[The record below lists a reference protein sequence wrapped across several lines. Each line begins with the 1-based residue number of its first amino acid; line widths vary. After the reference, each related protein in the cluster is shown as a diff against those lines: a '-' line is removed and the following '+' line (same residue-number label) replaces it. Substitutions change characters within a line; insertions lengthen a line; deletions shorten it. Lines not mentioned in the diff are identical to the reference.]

1 MKYHNT
7 AKKQNNF
14 FLWEYIENLGRNAIV
29 FARFVSFSF
38 QNMVSNL
45 GRASLF
51 ISSTITSIF
60 KRPLGFELLL
70 RQFEVV
76 GVRSFPVVLMT
87 GVITGMVFVLQS
99 YYQLKRFSL
108 EGMMGSTVS
117 INAVKE
123 LGPVLVAFVLSG
135 RIGSAITAELSTMK
149 VTEQVDAMQS
159 MGVNPVKY
167 LVAPR
172 FLACLIMLP
181 TLTIFSDLM
190 GIIGGYIAAVHLFGI
205 NGRFFLQQARLFL
218 FISDIFIGLLKAAT
232 FGMIIAIVGCYKGF
246 SVDTTAGAEG
256 VGDVTTGSAVTSIIL
271 ILIMNFFLDHLLY
284 GILGL

>member
-1 MKYHNT
+1 MKFYNT
-7 AKKQNNF
+7 AENQNNF
-14 FLWEYIENLGRNAIV
+14 FLWVFIGNLGRSAIV
-29 FARFVSFSF
+29 VAQLLNLSF
-38 QNMVSNL
+38 QSMVTNL
-45 GRASLF
+45 GNASLF
-51 ISSTITSIF
+51 ISSTIQSIF

-70 RQFEVV
+70 KQFEVV
-76 GVRSFPVVLMT
+76 GVRSFPIVLLT
-87 GVITGMVFVLQS
+87 GIITGMVFVLQS
-99 YYQLKRFSL
+99 YYQLKRLSM

-149 VTEQVDAMQS
+149 VTEQVDAMHS
-159 MGVNPVKY
+159 MGVNPIKY

-172 FLACLIMLP
+172 FLACFIMLP

-190 GIIGGYIAAVHLFGI
+190 GIIGGYLAAVYLFGI
-205 NGRFFLQQARLFL
+205 NGKFFLQQARLFL
-218 FISDIFIGLLKAAT
+218 FISDIFVGLLKAAT

-271 ILIMNFFLDHLLY
+271 ILVMNFLLDHLLY
-284 GILGL
+284 GVLGL

>member
-1 MKYHNT
+1 MKFYNT
-7 AKKQNNF
+7 VENWNNF
-14 FLWEYIENLGRNAIV
+14 FLCILIGNLGRNAIA
-29 FARFVSFSF
+29 FARFFNLSF
-38 QNMVSNL
+38 QRMVTNL
-45 GRASLF
+45 GNVSLF
-51 ISSTITSIF
+51 VSSTILSIF

-70 RQFEVV
+70 KQFEVV
-76 GVRSFPVVLMT
+76 GVRSFPIVLLT
-87 GVITGMVFVLQS
+87 GIITGMVFVLQS

-149 VTEQVDAMQS
+149 VTEQVDAMHS
-159 MGVNPVKY
+159 MGVNPIKY

-172 FLACLIMLP
+172 FLACFIMLP

-190 GIIGGYIAAVHLFGI
+190 GIIGGYLAAVYLFGI
-205 NGRFFLQQARLFL
+205 NGKFFLQQARLFL

-246 SVDTTAGAEG
+246 SVNTTAGAEG

-271 ILIMNFFLDHLLY
+271 ILVMNFFLDHLLY
-284 GILGL
+284 GVLGL

>member
-1 MKYHNT
+1 MKFYNT
-7 AKKQNNF
+7 AENQKNF
-14 FLWEYIENLGRNAIV
+14 FLWVFIGNLGRSAIAV
-29 FARFVSFSF
+29 AQFLDLSF
-38 QNMVSNL
+38 QSTVTNL
-45 GRASLF
+45 GNASLF
-51 ISSTITSIF
+51 ISSTIQSIF

-70 RQFEVV
+70 KQFEVV
-76 GVRSFPVVLMT
+76 GVRSFPVVLLT
-87 GVITGMVFVLQS
+87 GIITGMVFVLQS
-99 YYQLKRFSL
+99 YYQLKRLSM

-149 VTEQVDAMQS
+149 VTEQVDAMHS
-159 MGVNPVKY
+159 MGVNPIKY

-172 FLACLIMLP
+172 FLACFIMLP

-190 GIIGGYIAAVHLFGI
+190 GIIGGYLAAVYLFGI
-205 NGRFFLQQARLFL
+205 NGKFFLQQARLFL

-271 ILIMNFFLDHLLY
+271 ILVMNFLLDHLLY
-284 GILGL
+284 GVLGL

>member
-1 MKYHNT
+1 MRFYNT
-7 AKKQNNF
+7 VENQRNF
-14 FLWEYIENLGRNAIV
+14 FLWVFIENLGQNAIAV
-29 FARFVSFSF
+29 ARFFNLRF
-38 QNMVSNL
+38 QLMVTNL

-51 ISSTITSIF
+51 ISSTIVSIF

-70 RQFEVV
+70 KQLEVV
-76 GVRSFPVVLMT
+76 GVRSFPVVLLT
-87 GVITGMVFVLQS
+87 GIITGMVFVLQS

-135 RIGSAITAELSTMK
+135 RIGAAITAELSTMK
-149 VTEQVDAMQS
+149 VTEQVDAMHS
-159 MGVNPVKY
+159 MGVNPIKY

-172 FLACLIMLP
+172 FLACFIMLP

-190 GIIGGYIAAVHLFGI
+190 GIIGGYLGAVYLFGI

-271 ILIMNFFLDHLLY
+271 ILVMNFFLDHLLY
-284 GILGL
+284 GVLGL

>member
-1 MKYHNT
+1 MRYHNT
-7 AKKQNNF
+7 AEKQINF
-14 FLWEYIENLGRNAIV
+14 FPWGCIETLGRNAIA
-29 FARFVSFSF
+29 FTRLLNLRFQRMISS
-38 QNMVSNL
+38 L
-45 GRASLF
+45 GDATLF
-51 ISSTITSIF
+51 VSSTISSIF

-70 RQFEVV
+70 KQFEVV
-76 GVRSFPVVLMT
+76 GVRSFPIVLIT
-87 GVITGMVFVLQS
+87 GAFTGMVFVLQS

-108 EGMMGSTVS
+108 EGMMGSTVCL
-117 INAVKE
+117 NAVKE

-172 FLACLIMLP
+172 FLACFIMLP

-190 GIIGGYIAAVHLFGI
+190 GIGGGYVAAVYLFGI
-205 NGRFFLQQARLFL
+205 NGKFFLQQARLFL
-218 FISDIFIGLLKAAT
+218 FISDILVGLLKSAT

-246 SVDTTAGAEG
+246 SVNTTAGAEG

-271 ILIMNFFLDHLLY
+271 ILVMNFLLDHLLY
-284 GILGL
+284 AILGL